1 MRLNVDHLLIQA
13 LQEDITSEDVSTNA
27 VMPSYQYGQ
36 VQLICK
42 EDGIIA
48 GLEVFERV
56 FYLLDE
62 SMEVKFYVKDGDASK
77 KQGQLLAEVSGDV
90 RVLLSGERTGFELS
104 SKNEWNCHLY
114 KSCRILLKGF
124 KDKIIGYKK
133 NNTKYACI

>member
-48 GLEVFERV
+48 GL
-56 FYLLDE
+56 
-62 SMEVKFYVKDGDASK
+62 
-77 KQGQLLAEVSGDV
+77 
-90 RVLLSGERTGFELS
+90 
-104 SKNEWNCHLY
+104 
-114 KSCRILLKGF
+114 
-124 KDKIIGYKK
+124 
-133 NNTKYACI
+133 